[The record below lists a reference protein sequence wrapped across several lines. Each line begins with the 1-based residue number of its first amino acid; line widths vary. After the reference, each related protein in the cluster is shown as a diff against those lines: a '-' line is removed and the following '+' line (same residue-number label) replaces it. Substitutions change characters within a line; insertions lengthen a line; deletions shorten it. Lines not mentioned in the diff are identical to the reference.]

1 VVKTRNRL
9 WLPVEILFRQIDERW
24 PTDCYLPG
32 AATISPRM
40 NTAQR
45 AAVIEPFIP
54 RPPADVAP
62 LRNAFSGMV
71 AKQWEKYLPSAT
83 TGGSLGAT
91 HAQSVKAR
99 FIAEMYAR
107 ACYSMLLLS
116 AGGPALLRFPVRA
129 TAMLPLS
136 RGIAIALGGA
146 LLSGL
151 HRLLPY
157 ALHRQLLLTSAL
169 MGALDVVLDEAA
181 SSGEAAVLRIASLI
195 TPHAPTT
202 LLPAEQPIA
211 TLTRMIRHGESSWQ
225 SGYWETVLVPAV
237 HAYCLAEALAVA
249 HAPDPKGMGHRWAGI
264 DSATKGMWY
273 VVGPCMGLSG
283 NLARFEKTEWN
294 REQQW
299 MADTSLLMQMID
311 DWVDQDEDSGAR
323 VTPVVAGNWN
333 TTSVDQLYRK
343 TARDLATMLTE
354 NRIRNHVLQELF
366 LDLYNDYLHVA
377 LEAMRTGVA
386 A

>member
-1 VVKTRNRL
+1 
-9 WLPVEILFRQIDERW
+9 
-24 PTDCYLPG
+24 
-32 AATISPRM
+32 M
-40 NTAQR
+40 NIAQR
-45 AAVIEPFIP
+45 AAVILPLIP
-54 RPPADVAP
+54 RPPVDVAP
-62 LRNAFSGMV
+62 LRDAFSRMV
-71 AKQWEKYLPSAT
+71 AKQWEMYLPSAT
-83 TGGSLGAT
+83 TGAPLGAT
-91 HAQSVKAR
+91 QAQSVKAR

-129 TAMLPLS
+129 TATLPLS
-136 RGIAIALGGA
+136 RGMAIALGGA
-146 LLSGL
+146 LISGL
-151 HRLLPY
+151 NQLVPH
-157 ALHRQLLLTSAL
+157 AVHRQLLLTSAL
-169 MGALDVVLDEAA
+169 MGALDVVLDEVA

-195 TPHAPTT
+195 TSHAPTR
-202 LLPAEQPIA
+202 LLSAEQPIA
-211 TLTRMIRHGESSWQ
+211 SLTRLIRRRESSWQ
-225 SGYWETVLVPAV
+225 SRYWETVLVPAV

-249 HAPDPKGMGHRWAGI
+249 HVPDPGGMGHRWAGI
-264 DSATKGMWY
+264 DSAIKGMWY
-273 VVGPCMGLSG
+273 AVGPCMGLVG

-294 REQQW
+294 CEQRW

-323 VTPVVAGNWN
+323 VTPVVAGHWN

-354 NRIRNHVLQELF
+354 NRIRNRVLQTLF